1 MGNDIFSVSFQ
12 RIASNY
18 LLPKTYL
25 NKHEKCFVASKYLL
39 PKEGTGNGGL
49 KMDLYLKHLRR
60 RYQRGNRMLK
70 KRILDEFCETY
81 GYHRKAAAR
90 LLRQYPIPDK
100 KPKRPGK
107 KKHYDPAVL
116 LEPLKKIW
124 LATDQMCGKRLK
136 QALPVWLPHYSKH
149 HGEPSEMI
157 ITQLLTISAST
168 IDRLLKPVK
177 SHYGKGLSG
186 TKPGSLLR
194 KHIPI
199 NTNQWD
205 TRLVGFMEADTVAHC
220 GTSLMGDFV
229 WSITLTDIFSGW
241 TEMRATWNK
250 GATGVISGIQDI
262 EKNLPFEIKGFDC
275 DNGSEFLNWHL
286 VHYFT
291 ERPVNKQIQF
301 TRSRP
306 YKKDDNAHVEQKNW
320 THVRQLMGYYRFDNP
335 KLVSLMNDLYA
346 NEVSLLFNF
355 FYPCI
360 KLIDKVRIQSRIK
373 KKYDKP
379 QTPYQRLM
387 AATCLASG
395 QKKALQDKFITLDPF
410 DLQKTIQKKLKLI
423 FKMVIVQNAKQKKA
437 I

>member
-1 MGNDIFSVSFQ
+1 MGEL
-12 RIASNY
+12 R
-18 LLPKTYL
+18 
-25 NKHEKCFVASKYLL
+25 
-39 PKEGTGNGGL
+39 
-49 KMDLYLKHLRR
+49 MDLYLKTQRW
-60 RYQRGNRMLK
+60 RYRRGNRAVK
-70 KRILDEFCETY
+70 KRMLDEFCETH

-90 LLRQYPIPDK
+90 LLRQLPIPDQ
-100 KPKRPGK
+100 KPKKPGK
-107 KKHYDPAVL
+107 KKTYEPSLL

-136 QALPVWLPHYSKH
+136 EALPLWIPHYNKH
-149 HGEPSEMI
+149 HDAPLDELSA
-157 ITQLLTISAST
+157 QLLAMSAAT

-177 SHYGKGLSG
+177 SRYGKGLSG

-205 TRLVGFMEADTVAHC
+205 TSQVGFMEADTVAHC

-229 WSITLTDIFSGW
+229 WSITMTDIFSGW

-250 GATGVISGIQDI
+250 GATGVMQGIQNI
-262 EKNLPFEIKGFDC
+262 EENLPFEVKGFDC

-286 VHYFT
+286 IRYFT
-291 ERPVNKQIQF
+291 ERTPKKPVQF

-320 THVRQLMGYYRFDNP
+320 THVRQLFGYHRFDNP
-335 KLVSLMNDLYA
+335 KLVELMNDLYA
-346 NEVSLLFNF
+346 NEISLLFNF

-360 KLIDKVRIQSRIK
+360 KLIDKVRIQSSIK

-387 AATCLASG
+387 ASSCLTLN
-395 QKKALQDKFITLDPF
+395 QKKSLQEQFITLDPF
-410 DLQKTIQKKLKLI
+410 DLQKRIQKKLKLV
-423 FKMVIVQNAKQKKA
+423 FRLVHVQNTKQRKA

>member
-1 MGNDIFSVSFQ
+1 MG
-12 RIASNY
+12 
-18 LLPKTYL
+18 
-25 NKHEKCFVASKYLL
+25 E
-39 PKEGTGNGGL
+39 L
-49 KMDLYLKHLRR
+49 KMDLYLKTQ
-60 RYQRGNRMLK
+60 RYRYGRGNRAIK

-90 LLRQYPIPDK
+90 LLRQLPISDK

-107 KKHYDPAVL
+107 KKIYDPTVL

-136 QALPVWLPHYSKH
+136 EALPVWLPHYHKH
-149 HGEPSEMI
+149 HEAPLDELSS
-157 ITQLLTISAST
+157 QLLAMSAAT
-168 IDRLLKPVK
+168 IDRLLKPIK
-177 SHYGKGLSG
+177 TRYGKGLSG

-194 KHIPI
+194 KQIPI

-205 TRLVGFMEADTVAHC
+205 TRQVGFMEADTVAHC

-229 WSITLTDIFSGW
+229 WSITMTDIFSGW

-250 GATGVISGIQDI
+250 GATGVVEGIQDI
-262 EKNLPFEIKGFDC
+262 EASLPFEIKGFDC

-286 VHYFT
+286 VRYFT
-291 ERPVNKQIQF
+291 ERPTKQQSIQF

-306 YKKDDNAHVEQKNW
+306 YHSDDNAHVEQKNW
-320 THVRQLMGYYRFDNP
+320 THVRQVFGYHRFDNP
-335 KLVSLMNDLYA
+335 KLVQLMSDLYA
-346 NEVSLLFNF
+346 NELSLLFNF

-360 KLIDKVRIQSRIK
+360 KLVDKVRIKSSIK
-373 KKYDKP
+373 KKYDKA

-387 AATCLASG
+387 TSSCLTLD
-395 QKKALQDKFITLDPF
+395 QKKTLQDKFITLDPF
-410 DLQKTIQKKLKLI
+410 GLQKTIQKKLKLI
-423 FKMVIVQNAKQKKA
+423 FKLVHIQDTKQRKA